1 MIDLQDGETFPKEIR
16 HLKYL
21 ESFSVQSNAN
31 RQIRT
36 ISLGEEICELEYL
49 KDLTIFSFGI
59 NALPENFIKLGKKLE
74 NLDLASNNFQSL
86 SVVTDV
92 VNEKNFPH
100 LRYLTLTGCRATETL
115 KDMRRLMGTT
125 NTMVGMSV
133 CMLIF
138 LKDNLKESF
147 LEVIDLG

>member
-59 NALPENFIKLGKKLE
+59 NAL
-74 NLDLASNNFQSL
+74 
-86 SVVTDV
+86 
-92 VNEKNFPH
+92 
-100 LRYLTLTGCRATETL
+100 LRILLNWVRNW
-115 KDMRRLMGTT
+115 R
-125 NTMVGMSV
+125 
-133 CMLIF
+133 IWIWQ
-138 LKDNLKESF
+138 
-147 LEVIDLG
+147 VIISSRCL